1 LDAFLRKSYNCSPD
15 LVIVRDTEVCSKVT
29 DDPVGSDKPARVLL
43 VEEDPRSAMMIV
55 EMLRAVWPQGLLIT
69 QAQHVPDAAQELTD
83 HGATCVLLDLPRDRA
98 QPLEALQHLSA
109 ASPSTPIIVL
119 SEYHDDALGVD
130 AVRGGAQDYLLASEL
145 TPATLGRAVR
155 YAVERKRSEVELA
168 RQALH
173 DPLTGL
179 PNRALF
185 LDRLSVALDRSRR
198 TGAAVSLLFL
208 DVDTFKEVNDTL
220 GHAAGDALLTA
231 LAERFLGLLRPMDTV
246 ARFGGDEFT
255 FLFEGLESD
264 HEAMVIAERI
274 SHAASL
280 PIMLADQERS
290 MAVSIGISMVAD
302 PSTSIDD
309 AIRDADAAMYR
320 AKELGGSRFE
330 LFDDRARRRAAV
342 RSSLESALRQAIERS
357 QLRVHYQPRVSINGD
372 TGLVGFEALVRW
384 EHPERGLLGP
394 SEFIPLAEETGLI
407 VPIGEWVI
415 EQALSQVRRW
425 RQSRPSMT
433 ISVNLSGRQLANAE
447 LVSTL
452 QRALE
457 TAGADPGVLWL
468 EVTEDTVQQDPIA
481 VIGTLEDLH
490 HLGVNLA
497 IDDFGMGQTSL
508 QGLRQLPVDMIK
520 IHQNFVTTL
529 DADPDDSALVG
540 AVVELGHAL
549 GLTVIA
555 EGVETDVQLAHLREL
570 GCDGAQGFLFSQPVP
585 EDGVQELLV
594 SR

>member
-1 LDAFLRKSYNCSPD
+1 
-15 LVIVRDTEVCSKVT
+15 VT
-29 DDPVGSDKPARVLL
+29 QDPVGADKPARVLL
-43 VEEDPRSAMMIV
+43 VEEDSRSAMMIV

-69 QAQHVPDAAQELTD
+69 QAQHVPDAAQELVD
-83 HGATCVLLDLPRDRA
+83 HGATCVLLDLPRDRG
-98 QPLEALQHLSA
+98 QPLDALQQLSA
-109 ASPSTPIIVL
+109 AAPATPIIVL
-119 SEYHDDALGVD
+119 SEYHDDELGVE
-130 AVRGGAQDYLLASEL
+130 AVRHGAQDYLLASEL

-185 LDRLSVALDRSRR
+185 LDRLTVALDRSRR
-198 TGAAVSLLFL
+198 TGALVALLFL
-208 DVDTFKEVNDTL
+208 DVDTFKEINDTL
-220 GHAAGDALLTA
+220 GHASGDRLLTV
-231 LAERFLGLLRPMDTV
+231 LADRFRGLLRPMDTV

-255 FLFEGLESD
+255 FLFEGLESER
-264 HEAMVIAERI
+264 EAMVIAERI
-274 SHAASL
+274 SHSASL
-280 PIMLADQERS
+280 PLTLDETELAV
-290 MAVSIGISMVAD
+290 AVSIGISMVTD
-302 PSTSIDD
+302 PAVSIDE

-330 LFDDRARRRAAV
+330 LFDDRSRRRAAQ
-342 RSSLESALRQAIERS
+342 RTSLEASLRTALERS

-384 EHPERGLLGP
+384 QHPERGLIAP
-394 SEFIPLAEETGLI
+394 AEFIPLAEETGLI

-415 EQALSQVRRW
+415 DQALGQVRRW

-433 ISVNLSGRQLANAE
+433 ISVNLSGRQLAHPG
-447 LVSTL
+447 LVAS
-452 QRALE
+452 LE
-457 TAGADPGVLWL
+457 RSLLAAGTNPGVLWL
-468 EVTEDTVQQDPIA
+468 EVTEDTVQH
-481 VIGTLEDLH
+481 DLVAAGAALGSLH
-490 HLGVNLA
+490 RLGVNLA
-497 IDDFGMGQTSL
+497 LDDFGMGHSSL
-508 QGLRQLPVDMIK
+508 QTLRELPVDMLK
-520 IHQNFVTTL
+520 IHQDFVSAL

-585 EDGVQELLV
+585 EDGVHELLV